1 MRKHIATSCLGALLG
16 LTQTATADVNS
27 GANTESTPRDSTA
40 TTASYYPRAWCI
52 KTYLDANSRNA
63 VVTRL
68 APPSLDRSAG
78 ATSTG
83 FAAGE
88 PIVTT
93 TYSDQ
98 SSLLERLRAL
108 KARPFAT
115 LWRGRDTALVLRIQ
129 DGGYFGVSI
138 ADTRTD
144 AD

>member
-1 MRKHIATSCLGALLG
+1 MRKHIAISCLGALLG
-16 LTQTATADVNS
+16 LTQTATAEVNS
-27 GANTESTPRDSTA
+27 GTSIESTPRDDTA

-52 KTYLDANSRNA
+52 KTYLDVNSRKA

-68 APPSLDRSAG
+68 APPSLDRSSG
-78 ATSTG
+78 VPTTG
-83 FAAGE
+83 FAADA

-93 TYSDQ
+93 AYTDQ

-138 ADTRTD
+138 DDTRTD